1 MMPSRI
7 QMSPKNEPEV
17 VDSSKSNAEGGVAAV
32 DRAFAILGAFEP
44 DSASLPLAE
53 IARRTGLYKSTIL
66 RLMSSLERAGFIRRL
81 ADGQYGVGH
90 EPLRLAQIY
99 QSSFHLRDAIYPVLE
114 TLTEESGETS
124 SFYVI
129 ENDIRVVLF
138 RVEPQR
144 AVRFSIHEGDRFPLH
159 AGASGKILR
168 AFGPPADRALAEVRE
183 QFWASS
189 FGERDPETASIS
201 APVFGVGH
209 EFKGALTLSGPSER
223 FNKEQ
228 MQAARS
234 MLLKRAAQATSLLGA
249 SPRELLAALE
259 RSEQA

>member
-1 MMPSRI
+1 
-7 QMSPKNEPEV
+7 MSPKNEPALA
-17 VDSSKSNAEGGVAAV
+17 DASKTPAEGGVAAV
-32 DRAFAILGAFEP
+32 DRAFAILGAFDP
-44 DSASLPLAE
+44 GCNCLSLAE

-99 QSSFHLRDAIYPVLE
+99 QASFRMRDTLYPVLE
-114 TLTEESGETS
+114 ALTEESGETS

-138 RVEPQR
+138 RVEPKR

-183 QFWASS
+183 QFWATSY
-189 FGERDPETASIS
+189 GERDPDTSSIS

-223 FNKEQ
+223 FGKEQ
-228 MQAARS
+228 LRAARS
-234 MLLKRAAQATSLLGA
+234 QLLMRAAQATSLLGG
-249 SPRELLAALE
+249 SNHELLAALE
-259 RSEQA
+259 RCQGA

>member
-1 MMPSRI
+1 MTPSRSL
-7 QMSPKNEPEV
+7 MSPKNDPV
-17 VDSSKSNAEGGVAAV
+17 VVNDSKSNADGGVAAV
-32 DRAFAILGAFEP
+32 DRAFAILSAFEP
-44 DSASLPLAE
+44 DRTSLPLAE

-66 RLMSSLERAGFIRRL
+66 RLMSSLERAGFIRRF

-99 QSSFHLRDAIYPVLE
+99 QASFRLRDTIYPVLE
-114 TLTEESGETS
+114 ALTEESGETS

-129 ENDIRVVLF
+129 ENDTRVVLF
-138 RVEPQR
+138 RVEPKR

-183 QFWASS
+183 QFWATS
-189 FGERDPETASIS
+189 FGERDPDTSSIS
-201 APVFGVGH
+201 APVFGVGN

-223 FNKEQ
+223 FNKDQ
-228 MQAARS
+228 LQAARLL
-234 MLLKRAAQATSLLGA
+234 LLKRAAQATSLLGG
-249 SPRELLAALE
+249 SGREILAALGQG
-259 RSEQA
+259 RDA